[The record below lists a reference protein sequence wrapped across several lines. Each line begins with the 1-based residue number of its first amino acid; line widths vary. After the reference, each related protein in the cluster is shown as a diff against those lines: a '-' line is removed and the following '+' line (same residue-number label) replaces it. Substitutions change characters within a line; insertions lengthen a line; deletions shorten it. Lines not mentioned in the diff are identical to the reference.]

1 MLHKALQHA
10 KNKYTLL
17 ASVWKVYSIL
27 LEYCCRSNYD
37 MLIKEI
43 STEHQNAMEAA
54 EAKFNEEI
62 RTMTLNE
69 TALKLSVDDMQK
81 ENGEYKKRLDEEIQ
95 LRIKL

>member
-1 MLHKALQHA
+1 
-10 KNKYTLL
+10 
-17 ASVWKVYSIL
+17 
-27 LEYCCRSNYD
+27 